1 MADLDIVHRSAD
13 SKSKG
18 TDNSNEDLVSW
29 CMTRISA
36 WEDYRET
43 NFRKLWT
50 EYYRLWRGKW
60 NIKDKNRDSER
71 SRIISPALSQAIE
84 ATVAEIEE
92 ASFGSGKWFDI
103 SDDWADEDKTDISM
117 FRDQLREDLNKS
129 NVPSGISEIFLNGAI
144 YGTGIGKII
153 VEEYIEKTIV
163 AERIGVSEITEMQV
177 EDTPMV
183 RIKLVAVHPEEFVI
197 DPAARTIDDAL
208 GMAHITTV
216 PRHTIEKKID
226 DGIYDDVEVSGYSNT
241 IVGDKNYST
250 EKGELRG
257 IRDDDKTMLVEYHG
271 LVPRDLLPVLKE
283 DGEVVDLF
291 PKESKKTKIN
301 EFDLV
306 EAIVSIANGTTLL
319 RGIANPF
326 KMKDRCFVAYQH
338 DTVPNQFWGRG
349 IAEKGYNPQKAL
361 DAELRGRIDAMAL
374 SIHPMMGIDATR
386 IPRGG
391 NFRIAPGKNVF
402 TNGDPSTILKPFNF
416 GQVNPTTFN
425 QTGDLERQV
434 QMGTGAMD
442 SATPMSENRRNE
454 TSSGMSMIQGGA
466 IKRSKRTLA
475 NIERNFMKPLIHK
488 AAWRYMQFAPDRY
501 PTLDVKFTVHS
512 TLGMIARELEQQ
524 QLATMM
530 QTVPQESP
538 AFWML
543 LKGVYENSSI
553 SNREEM
559 LPVID
564 QMMQKSLEKQAQP
577 PQPDPMIEIKKQ
589 EIQLKAKIEEAK
601 LQMEGQENQQEAQFE
616 LEQLKLS
623 YAKLELEREA
633 LILKAKV
640 EAAKM
645 EQDSMVTAVQM
656 QVSAS
661 QSDQDRQDKR
671 TIANHKAQTDAQK
684 AVAEAPAAVAKS
696 EPVVINTGTVTNV
709 AAPEKSGTK
718 KIKIKRTTSGLEG
731 TLTEE
736 KKK

>member
-1 MADLDIVHRSAD
+1 MMADLSIVQTH
-13 SKSKG
+13 
-18 TDNSNEDLVSW
+18 TDTQRAVDQAPGESSDLVSW
-29 CMTRISA
+29 VMTRVTS
-36 WEDYRET
+36 WETYRET
-43 NFRKLWT
+43 NFRKLWG

-60 NIKDKNRDSER
+60 DKADANRDSER

-92 ASFGSGKWFDI
+92 ASFGSGKWFDV
-103 SDDWADEDKTDISM
+103 SDNFGDKDKTDISM
-117 FRDQLREDLNKS
+117 FRDQMREDLNKA
-129 NVPSGISEIFLNGAI
+129 NVPSDISEIFLNGAI
-144 YGTGIGKII
+144 YGTGIGKIV
-153 VEEYIEKTIV
+153 VEEIIEKKIVPGTI
-163 AERIGVSEITEMQV
+163 GDSDITSMQV
-177 EDTPMV
+177 EDIPTV
-183 RIKLVAVHPEEFVI
+183 QVGLVAVHPEEFVI
-197 DPAARTIDDAL
+197 DPSARTINDAL

-216 PRHTIEKKID
+216 PRHTIEKKIE
-226 DGIYDDVEVSGYSNT
+226 DGIYDDVDLGGYTSS
-241 IVGDKNYST
+241 IVGNRGGKKD
-250 EKGELRG
+250 KGELRG
-257 IRDDDKTMLVEYHG
+257 IRDEDKTMLIEYHG
-271 LVPRDLLPVLKE
+271 LVPRDLLPLISAE
-283 DGEVVDLF
+283 GEVEVSLF
-291 PKESKKTKIN
+291 DDDEKPEIN

-306 EAIVSIANGTTLL
+306 EAIVSIANGTLLL
-319 RGIANPF
+319 RGVVNPF
-326 KMKDRCFVAYQH
+326 KMGDRCFIAYQH
-338 DTVPNQFWGRG
+338 DTIPNQFWGRG

-391 NFRIAPGKNVF
+391 SFRIAPGKNVF

-501 PTLDVKFTVHS
+501 PTLDVKFNVHS

-564 QMMQKSLEKQAQP
+564 QMMQKSLQAQNQP
-577 PQPDPMIEIKKQ
+577 PQPDPLVEIKKQ
-589 EIQLKAKIEEAK
+589 ELQLKGQIEAAK
-601 LQMEGQENQQEAQFE
+601 LQLEKEENNQEAQIAVE
-616 LEQLKLS
+616 ELKLK
-623 YAKLELEREA
+623 YAKLELDKEE
-633 LILKAKV
+633 LILKAKI

-645 EQDSMVTAVQM
+645 EQDSAVTLAQM
-656 QVSAS
+656 QAS
-661 QSDQDRQDKR
+661 QHDHEQDRAAKR
-671 TIANHKAQTDAQK
+671 N
-684 AVAEAPAAVAKS
+684 
-696 EPVVINTGTVTNV
+696 G
-709 AAPEKSGTK
+709 G
-718 KIKIKRTTSGLEG
+718 
-731 TLTEE
+731 
-736 KKK
+736 